1 MINRVRIKNFKSLK
15 DVDLSLGPL
24 NVLVGPNMGGK
35 SNILDAFFFLQQ
47 FLAPQPG
54 VDGLYYSLSQ
64 RGGANEVLWKGGGE
78 SLIAFSIEATTLG
91 GKEWIYELEIIA
103 GAAGFAQIQRESLRL
118 KVGDAH
124 KELILLDGNSRWLA
138 NQSGEKMVSYS
149 SPSKSA
155 MENPPENWPG
165 FDFSV
170 ALRFWRFYQFIPQA
184 MKQANPTSSGLVL
197 DRIGQNISAW
207 FMTIQTRF
215 PEHFAKISEV
225 ARDVFPEVTSVLTFP
240 TTQGTVFLASNERGL
255 KQTVGV
261 GQMSDG
267 ELAFVALVSLI
278 YSPPE
283 LGATIYLIEEPETHL
298 HPHLI
303 STLIRLLRQQRG
315 ELTAAG
321 RPLAQILT
329 TTQSPL
335 LVDEMAL
342 EEVIWVDKK
351 DGQTRVL
358 RPDSKQH
365 LHKLVADKELGLGDI
380 VYSGLLSEPQ

>member
-1 MINRVRIKNFKSLK
+1 MINRVRIRNFKSLK
-15 DVDLSLGPL
+15 DVDLVLGPL

-54 VDGLYYSLSQ
+54 VEGLYYALSQ
-64 RGGANEVLWKGGGE
+64 RGGVGEVLWKGGGE
-78 SLIAFSIEATTLG
+78 SLIGFYIEATTVG
-91 GKEWIYELEIIA
+91 GKEWVYELEVVA
-103 GAAGFAQIQRESLRL
+103 GASGFAQVQKESLRVKIGDTL
-118 KVGDAH
+118 KD
-124 KELILLDGNSRWLA
+124 LIVLDGNSRWLA
-138 NQSGEKMVSYS
+138 NQSGEKIASYS

-155 MENPPENWPG
+155 MENAPENWHG

-170 ALRFWRFYQFIPQA
+170 ALRLWKFYQFIPQA
-184 MKQANPTSSGLVL
+184 MKQANPTSNGLVL

-207 FMTIQTRF
+207 LMTIQTRF
-215 PEHFAKISEV
+215 PNRFAKISEV
-225 ARDVFPEVTSVLTFP
+225 ARDVLPDLTNLLTFP
-240 TTQGTVFLASNERGL
+240 TAQGTVFLASNERGL
-255 KQTVGV
+255 RQAIGV

-267 ELAFVALVSLI
+267 ELAFLALLSLI

-283 LGATIYLIEEPETHL
+283 LGATVYLIEEPETHL
-298 HPHLI
+298 HPNLI
-303 STLIRLLRQQRG
+303 SALIKLVRQNRA

-321 RPLAQILT
+321 QPLAQIVA

-335 LVDEMAL
+335 LVDEIAL
-342 EEVIWVDKK
+342 DEIIWVGKK

-358 RPDSKQH
+358 RPDTKQH
-365 LHKLVADKELGLGDI
+365 LHKLVADKNLGLGDI